1 MKYYNLKEEKL
12 IIKEIT
18 RKGICV
24 IDNVFNKKQIEKY
37 KKSITQNLQEKIE
50 ISSSLGQQIISVFI
64 ISFMKI

>member
-1 MKYYNLKEEKL
+1 MKYYNLKRRKL

-37 KKSITQNLQEKIE
+37 KKKYNTNLQEKIE
-50 ISSSLGQQIISVFI
+50 IR
-64 ISFMKI
+64 